1 MAWSDSLERL
11 VFDDLLDGLLPDFVL
26 AFTLFTALCYAVLG
40 RAFGR
45 ERPAA
50 AMSVA
55 LGLALAIGMVW
66 WEMRA
71 ELSVR
76 DLGPIAVGLALVV
89 LAGVVY
95 AATQRVGGN
104 WAGAGTALGVCL
116 MIGVLLGIRGPG
128 GAPLLVLLGLLALAA
143 GGVTTVAHQRAA
155 QVRPLP
161 PDAEATTAAR
171 AFREVDA
178 DRRVADNL
186 TRNLFRLSREAEF
199 VAARPDAAADLRA
212 RLKRV
217 LPAEGWLTS
226 RLAQLRAKAFALR
239 AGHVQRIRQL
249 RSALRDLQPPLR
261 EKAFQEL
268 AVRYT
273 ELRFDV
279 RLERLDRAVA
289 EIERRVRTQTLAA
302 EQCIAQG
309 KLDQAPALLNAAAR
323 LQLHNARLLR
333 LIEQTEARLI
343 RAARDILSSTSEAR
357 PA

>member
-116 MIGVLLGIRGPG
+116 MIGVLLPRADPQSED
-128 GAPLLVLLGLLALAA
+128 AADALAIA
-143 GGVTTVAHQRAA
+143 VTHAHHRASIG
-155 QVRPLP
+155 
-161 PDAEATTAAR
+161 TM
-171 AFREVDA
+171 
-178 DRRVADNL
+178 
-186 TRNLFRLSREAEF
+186 
-199 VAARPDAAADLRA
+199 VAAAPPRR
-212 RLKRV
+212 R
-217 LPAEGWLTS
+217 
-226 RLAQLRAKAFALR
+226 KA
-239 AGHVQRIRQL
+239 
-249 RSALRDLQPPLR
+249 
-261 EKAFQEL
+261 
-268 AVRYT
+268 
-273 ELRFDV
+273 
-279 RLERLDRAVA
+279 
-289 EIERRVRTQTLAA
+289 
-302 EQCIAQG
+302 
-309 KLDQAPALLNAAAR
+309 
-323 LQLHNARLLR
+323 
-333 LIEQTEARLI
+333 
-343 RAARDILSSTSEAR
+343 
-357 PA
+357 